1 MFIFVDTGVRFDSHF
16 QLHIGSAKLEILE
29 EYPLVVAMV
38 DGRVEH
44 VCAHPEDQP
53 WSVNLKKTI
62 PAQMQNSL
70 PSFAAAVENE
80 GMTFTEV

>member
-1 MFIFVDTGVRFDSHF
+1 MET
-16 QLHIGSAKLEILE
+16 LE

-53 WSVNLKKTI
+53 WAVNLKKAI
-62 PAQMQNSL
+62 PAQLQNSL
-70 PSFAAAVENE
+70 PSFAAAVEGE
-80 GMTFTEV
+80 EMSFTEV